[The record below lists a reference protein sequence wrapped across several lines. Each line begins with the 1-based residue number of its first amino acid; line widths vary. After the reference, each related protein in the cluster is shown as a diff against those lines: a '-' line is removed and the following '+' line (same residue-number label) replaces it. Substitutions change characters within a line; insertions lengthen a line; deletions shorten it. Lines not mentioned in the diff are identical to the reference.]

1 MCWNPNSH
9 ESLSLP
15 DSLLLYCSVVA
26 STSSV
31 LFCFCCQ
38 SLRSTDCTCCRHYMW
53 FEVCKGR
60 TGVGV
65 MVCFELTRGGIVE
78 KHLDVMYR
86 NLEAL
91 RVRVSEVCVEGILW
105 LTLDIQIR
113 SVLHIETTVGA
124 VHTY

>member
-26 STSSV
+26 STPSV

-38 SLRSTDCTCCRHYMW
+38 SLRSTDCTCCS
-53 FEVCKGR
+53 
-60 TGVGV
+60 
-65 MVCFELTRGGIVE
+65 
-78 KHLDVMYR
+78 LDVMYR

-105 LTLDIQIR
+105 LKLDTQVR
-113 SVLHIETTVGA
+113 SVLHIQTTVGA